1 MSWSNRQSPSVTM
14 SSPAT
19 SCSRRYTD
27 SASTYCSRNRDV
39 TIASRNDRVPR
50 FSVYQLGRGSE
61 PVIVVGSVIPAVAFN
76 MCESSSLNE
85 MHRDTEISLSV
96 SRAQYC
102 CAGTIKRSG
111 ACDFLPHQRSALGE
125 RVELHLRHHARQR
138 LHAAVGAQHHLIR
151 RHCGDDFLDAR
162 GNRLRRLDGI
172 GTDVEHT
179 DLHGLVLGQ

>member
-27 SASTYCSRNRDV
+27 NASTYCSRNRDV

-76 MCESSSLNE
+76 MSESPR
-85 MHRDTEISLSV
+85 RDT
-96 SRAQYC
+96 
-102 CAGTIKRSG
+102 T
-111 ACDFLPHQRSALGE
+111 FE
-125 RVELHLRHHARQR
+125 RY
-138 LHAAVGAQHHLIR
+138 I
-151 RHCGDDFLDAR
+151 
-162 GNRLRRLDGI
+162 
-172 GTDVEHT
+172 TK
-179 DLHGLVLGQ
+179 